1 MFQRRV
7 EGYTMEIALHK
18 VLHKCLISTAM
29 SPVMDIQFR
38 NGRFIR
44 SKVRGLDQIGLF
56 DARVSPNWHMIF
68 SERLTLAEKAERRN
82 VAVTPLSN

>member
-44 SKVRGLDQIGLF
+44 SKVRGFDQIGLF
-56 DARVSPNWHMIF
+56 DGPD
-68 SERLTLAEKAERRN
+68 LTELAHDFQRAIDLGGKSGKVKGN
-82 VAVTPLSN
+82 DY